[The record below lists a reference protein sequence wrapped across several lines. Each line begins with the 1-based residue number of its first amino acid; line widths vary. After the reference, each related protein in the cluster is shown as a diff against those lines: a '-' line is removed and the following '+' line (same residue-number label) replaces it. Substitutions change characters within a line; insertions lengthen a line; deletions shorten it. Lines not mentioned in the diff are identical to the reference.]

1 MNLDPYFTTYTKVNS
16 KWIIGLQVRAKT
28 IKLLEENIAENLCD
42 LKLDKE
48 FLDMEHKAQYDTKR
62 SN

>member
-1 MNLDPYFTTYTKVNS
+1 MNHRLKS
-16 KWIIGLQVRAKT
+16 KSKT
-28 IKLLEENIAENLCD
+28 IKLREENIAENLCD
-42 LKLDKE
+42 LRLDKE